1 MENEILKQAGV
12 ERASYPHRTGTQSGL
27 PWEGDENYED
37 ERATPLIEVLC
48 PEDLYVKVTESSAY
62 GNILLKP
69 LPNTIAAMVC
79 ELIDRGTVTRRAV
92 DILQKYGFIVEVAV

>member
-37 ERATPLIEVLC
+37 EAATPLIEVLV

-69 LPNTIAAMVC
+69 YNPIARMIA
-79 ELIDRGTVTRRAV
+79 ELIDRGTVTKRAV

>member
-37 ERATPLIEVLC
+37 EAATPLIEVLC

-69 LPNTIAAMVC
+69 YNPIARMVA
-79 ELIDRGTVTRRAV
+79 ELIDRGTVTKRAV

>member
-37 ERATPLIEVLC
+37 EAATPLIEVLV

-69 LPNTIAAMVC
+69 YNPIAAMVC
-79 ELIDRGTVTRRAV
+79 ELIDRGTVTKRAV